1 MKLYKKITVNPRDSV
16 SKLYTDLKN
25 SMTKDMDPD
34 TKKSYLKRIS
44 TFRNLQ
50 KGLYAYRSQYIS
62 RNPDCIK
69 EDDLYIVL
77 KIYNVMIVKYP
88 LRKSIF

>member
-69 EDDLYIVL
+69 EDDLCTTYL
-77 KIYNVMIVKYP
+77 HH
-88 LRKSIF
+88 